1 VEQSPSTVP
10 GGRFPRTLELE
21 RQVVALLSHRAT
33 RDTNK
38 LHDERLT
45 LGDRM
50 ADHLAAIAG
59 SWRFIIGFAIVLGAW
74 IATNTAALSFR
85 WDPYP
90 FILLNLVLSCLA
102 AIQAP
107 VIMMSQSRLEGRD
120 RLRAENDYAVN
131 EKAEVL
137 LEHLTTEVETLKA
150 MLRDLGSAR
159 PLVPSSSRTEPS
171 GPAPREH
178 T

>member
-1 VEQSPSTVP
+1 MEQSPSTVP

-120 RLRAENDYAVN
+120 RLHAENDYAVN

-150 MLRDLGSAR
+150 MLRGLGGGVT
-159 PLVPSSSRTEPS
+159 PQ
-171 GPAPREH
+171 
-178 T
+178 